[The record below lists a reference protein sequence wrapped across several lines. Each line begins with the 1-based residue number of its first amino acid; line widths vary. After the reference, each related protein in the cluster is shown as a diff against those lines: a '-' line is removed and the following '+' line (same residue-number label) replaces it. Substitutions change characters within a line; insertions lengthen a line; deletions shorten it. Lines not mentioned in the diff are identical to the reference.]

1 MKYTQTTDTL
11 VNSVAHV
18 LTQATQAY
26 LQYAVQSGQI
36 PEPTTQEEI
45 DNLGKKYLPQL
56 ALAAITKAIFNPEGI
71 LYKEELVPLME
82 LLTEDGQ
89 AEIEGYIETGVI
101 HILHSRPEGTP
112 PPTAPASTPEET
124 DPIIRAKQGKS
135 KIIIPGIND

>member
-45 DNLGKKYLPQL
+45 DNLGKKFLPQL
-56 ALAAITKAIFNPEGI
+56 ALAAITKATFNPEGI
-71 LYKEELVPLME
+71 LYTEELAPFME
-82 LLTEDGQ
+82 LLADNTEP
-89 AEIEGYIETGVI
+89 AVNNLVHNTVRCIVE
-101 HILHSRPEGTP
+101 LRPEGTP

>member
-11 VNSVAHV
+11 VNSIAHV

-26 LQYAVQSGQI
+26 LQYAVQSGQV

-45 DNLGKKYLPQL
+45 DNLGKKFLPQL
-56 ALAAITKAIFNPEGI
+56 ALAAITKATFNPEGV
-71 LYKEELVPLME
+71 LYTEELVPLME
-82 LLTEDGQ
+82 DLTGPADLECAALLMKSIRKII
-89 AEIEGYIETGVI
+89 A
-101 HILHSRPEGTP
+101 LRPEGTP
-112 PPTAPASTPEET
+112 EPTAPESTPEET

>member
-45 DNLGKKYLPQL
+45 DNLGKKFLPQL
-56 ALAAITKAIFNPEGI
+56 ALAAVTKATFNPEGV
-71 LYKEELVPLME
+71 LYNKELTPLME
-82 LLTEDGQ
+82 LLTDTCNDTIDSYIKDCIDSI
-89 AEIEGYIETGVI
+89 IE
-101 HILHSRPEGTP
+101 SRPEGTLP
-112 PPTAPASTPEET
+112 PSPPMSTPEET

>member
-1 MKYTQTTDTL
+1 MKYTQTVDNI

-26 LQYAVQSGQI
+26 MQYAVSNGHV
-36 PEPTTQEEI
+36 PEPTTQEVV
-45 DNLGKKYLPQL
+45 DKLGKQILPQL
-56 ALAAITKAIFNPEGI
+56 ALAAIAKATFNPEGV
-71 LYKEELVPLME
+71 LYNKELTPLME
-82 LLTEDGQ
+82 ELSRHAHAELSTIIEECVERIIED
-89 AEIEGYIETGVI
+89 
-101 HILHSRPEGTP
+101 RPEGTL